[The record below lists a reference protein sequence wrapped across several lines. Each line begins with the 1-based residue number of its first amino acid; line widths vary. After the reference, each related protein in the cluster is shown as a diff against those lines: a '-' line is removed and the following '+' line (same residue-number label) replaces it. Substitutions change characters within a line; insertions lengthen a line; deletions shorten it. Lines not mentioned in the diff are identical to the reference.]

1 MFCPFC
7 LSEGIKL
14 GSGAGPDRYRCPSC
28 SELIPPRYVTESGR
42 SAPVMISVVGFRG
55 HGKTVYC
62 ASLFHLLRRGGL
74 GQVWPEFFTVAL
86 NEESLDIVTANAEM
100 LERGELPPSTV
111 KNFPRPTILQV
122 HGVPGYPPR
131 TLLFYDTGGEVFE
144 RTAQMVRYAGF
155 VARARAVVFLASIR
169 DDEHPGLELHRLL
182 NTYMIGLSEL
192 GGTPKRQK
200 LVVVFT
206 QADRWLPLL
215 GRYPDLHAYLI
226 TGSLPPA
233 SNGSFD
239 RSTLERVSWRLR
251 QFALE
256 TLHAHDFVHAAES
269 FFRSTAYC
277 AVSALGAAPRGG
289 RIQTRITPKRV
300 LDPLIWLLE
309 DSLTAWDRLIQRIR
323 NWRSKQR

>member
-7 LSEGIKL
+7 LSNGIKL
-14 GSGAGPDRYRCPSC
+14 GAGAGPERYRCPKC

-42 SAPVMISVVGFRG
+42 STPVMISVVGFRG

-62 ASLFHLLRRGGL
+62 ASLFHLLRHGGL
-74 GQVWPEFFTVAL
+74 GQVWPGFFTVAL

-100 LERGELPPSTV
+100 LERGALPPSTV
-111 KNFPRPTILQV
+111 KNFPRPTILQI

-144 RTAQMVRYAGF
+144 RAAQMVRYAGF
-155 VARARAVVFLASIR
+155 VARARAVVFLFSIR
-169 DDEHPGLELHRLL
+169 DEEHPGLELHRLL
-182 NTYMIGLSEL
+182 NTYMIGLSEI

-215 GRYPDLHAYLI
+215 ERYPDLHQYLVA
-226 TGSLPPA
+226 GSVTT
-233 SNGSFD
+233 SNNGAP
-239 RSTLERVSWRLR
+239 TQPGLEHMSQRIR

-256 TLHAHDFVHAAES
+256 TLNAHDFVHAAES
-269 FFRSTAYC
+269 FFRGAVYC
-277 AVSALGAAPRGG
+277 AVSALGTAPRGG

-300 LDPLIWLLE
+300 LDPLFWLLE
-309 DSLTAWDRLIQRIR
+309 DSLTSWDKLLRRIR
-323 NWRSKQR
+323 TRLSK